1 MEAEKL
7 SLEATKERSEMGMRR
22 LGWFLLLLFF
32 FPSSSNPSQNPL
44 QSPSRNSLVSV
55 SKGGQN
61 VRKRG
66 VVENGLNKIGF
77 GEERIVRPEVHV
89 GGHGVGGHGVG
100 GHGGGGHSEGGHGGG
115 GAMNHHNNN
124 KDDPRVRGA
133 KSCTTNYIGF
143 LHLTFLVLP
152 LLFLI

>member
-1 MEAEKL
+1 M
-7 SLEATKERSEMGMRR
+7 
-22 LGWFLLLLFF
+22 
-32 FPSSSNPSQNPL
+32 
-44 QSPSRNSLVSV
+44 
-55 SKGGQN
+55 
-61 VRKRG
+61 
-66 VVENGLNKIGF
+66 ENGLNKIGF
-77 GEERIVRPEVHV
+77 GEERIVRPEVH
-89 GGHGVGGHGVG
+89 VGGHGVG

>member
-1 MEAEKL
+1 MEVEKL

-22 LGWFLLLLFF
+22 LGWFLLLLFL

-44 QSPSRNSLVSV
+44 QSPSRNSVVSV

-77 GEERIVRPEVHV
+77 GDERIVRPEVH
-89 GGHGVGGHGVG
+89 VGGHGVG